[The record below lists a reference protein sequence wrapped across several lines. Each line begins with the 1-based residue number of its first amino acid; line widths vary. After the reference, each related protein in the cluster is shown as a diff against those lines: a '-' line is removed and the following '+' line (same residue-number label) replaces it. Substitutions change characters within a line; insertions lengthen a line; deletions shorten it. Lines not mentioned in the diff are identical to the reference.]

1 MELELLLKI
10 NEDAKMH
17 EYLYSHSQWYRYLNR
32 NKNNFEAFKKEF
44 KNYKHSNTM
53 NKVNDTIDNIELI
66 TNILKIVE

>member
-1 MELELLLKI
+1 MEIELLLKL
-10 NEDAKMH
+10 NEDAKLH
-17 EYLYSHSQWYRYLNR
+17 EYLYSHSTWYRYLNR
-32 NKNNFEAFKKEF
+32 SKSNLENLKKEY